1 MQGTKQALMEL
12 FSAVKLWMVW
22 QGEQSPQQPALQ
34 SSGFGRSETQRGG
47 NSAMEGAA
55 PRH

>member
-1 MQGTKQALMEL
+1 MEL
-12 FSAVKLWMVW
+12 FSAVKSWMVW

-47 NSAMEGAA
+47 NSAMEGAG